1 MSVGEELSRARA
13 QAGLSVDDVAAATM
27 IRATLVRAIESDDFE
42 RCGGAVYARGHIRSI
57 AHVIGVD
64 AEPLVATFDA
74 EHGGAPAPSVPAA
87 EAGTSGLDRTAMKR
101 SGPRRP
107 HWMVAAGVVLVIVC
121 VLAGIS
127 LARGGSNAA
136 HQQHTAQ
143 KTPPAG
149 AHHHRSPPASPSPQH
164 SPSPTASSPAPT
176 KSKSPITVPD
186 GVTVALRV
194 TGTESW
200 CKFTGDHGRVLFSGL
215 LSHGQAKKFSADKT
229 LKVVIGDTRQVDL
242 VVNGHNVGRPAGNGY
257 VADLA
262 FGPDDPSP
270 KVG

>member
-1 MSVGEELSRARA
+1 
-13 QAGLSVDDVAAATM
+13 
-27 IRATLVRAIESDDFE
+27 
-42 RCGGAVYARGHIRSI
+42 
-57 AHVIGVD
+57 
-64 AEPLVATFDA
+64 
-74 EHGGAPAPSVPAA
+74 
-87 EAGTSGLDRTAMKR
+87 MKR

-107 HWMVAAGVVLVIVC
+107 HWVVAAGVVLVIVC
-121 VLAGIS
+121 VLGAVS

-136 HQQHTAQ
+136 HQHHTAQ
-143 KTPPAG
+143 KSPPAG
-149 AHHHRSPPASPSPQH
+149 AHHHHRPPPASRSPQQRPSPM
-164 SPSPTASSPAPT
+164 TSSPAPT

-215 LSHGQAKKFSADKT
+215 LSHGQAKKFSANKT

-262 FGPDDPSP
+262 FGPTDPSP